1 MIHATI
7 PPVISL
13 FHDNTPPIGKCVLR
27 RNGMYDDLDTNWGEF
42 AIKNP
47 LNPAR
52 RKHRTRSDH
61 CILAAT
67 RQRGNSAVTKSRLGL
82 WLLVA
87 DHPPD

>member
-13 FHDNTPPIGKCVLR
+13 FHDSTPPIGKCVLR

-52 RKHRTRSDH
+52 RKIIGPDRTT
-61 CILAAT
+61 AFW
-67 RQRGNSAVTKSRLGL
+67 QPPVNAVTAL
-82 WLLVA
+82 
-87 DHPPD
+87 

>member
-1 MIHATI
+1 
-7 PPVISL
+7 
-13 FHDNTPPIGKCVLR
+13 
-27 RNGMYDDLDTNWGEF
+27 MYDDLDTNWGEF
-42 AIKNP
+42 AIKNS

-52 RKHRTRSDH
+52 RKHRIRSDH

-87 DHPPD
+87 DHPAD

>member
-1 MIHATI
+1 MNKRFLLIHRLSL
-7 PPVISL
+7 ISL
-13 FHDNTPPIGKCVLR
+13 FHDSTPPIGKCVVR

-52 RKHRTRSDH
+52 RKHRTRSDTH
-61 CILAAT
+61 
-67 RQRGNSAVTKSRLGL
+67 QRGNSAVTKSRLGL

-87 DHPPD
+87 DHPAD